1 MWEQP
6 VTSGI
11 AIGAATAAFLLLER
25 SGFTLIAL
33 VANLLLLGVLSVF
46 VWSNVATV
54 LNLPAPPLQSIEIDP
69 EQSKLLAEKV
79 TASINAVLSSIFS
92 VLLGKDA
99 AATLKLAFILYTVGK
114 VGSYFHSVTLLYIIT
129 LGFFSVPKL
138 YVLKKKEIDEVTAVA
153 MEHIN
158 KYYNILKAIVLDKV
172 KALTPKKKE
181 AKEPEK
187 TDEKKTK

>member
-11 AIGAATAAFLLLER
+11 SLGVATAAYLLLER

-33 VANLLLLGVLSVF
+33 VAHFLLLVVISLF

-54 LNLPAPPLQSIEIDP
+54 LNLPSPPLQSIEIDP

-99 AATLKLAFILYTVGK
+99 AGTFKLAGILYVVGR
-114 VGSYFHSVTLLYIIT
+114 VGSYFHSVTLLYLIT
-129 LGFFSVPKL
+129 LGLFSVPKL
-138 YVLKKKEIDEVTAVA
+138 YVLKKKEIDEGAAVA
-153 MEHIN
+153 MEYVN
-158 KYYNILKAIVLDKV
+158 KYYDVVKAIVMDKV
-172 KALTPKKKE
+172 KALMPKKKE
-181 AKEPEK
+181 PEK
-187 TDEKKTK
+187 AEEKKTK